1 MASLSMKE
9 VLNTLPHIDVVTLG
23 SMLGVLAA
31 CLLLNGIGLYLLF
44 RFVIGRWV
52 ERLRREEVR
61 EHEAAVKQARQSVH
75 TLLEL
80 CASLKPAPRHTS
92 GKHEPGMSPTI
103 LEVSRPFM
111 TELLALE
118 KVLQHFDRMLE
129 DGIVP
134 GHLEFFQAW
143 YNDLHDRIEEALRPR
158 VLSPLIIEA
167 ITDEAERIWR
177 DTITFT
183 ATSKQTLLECL
194 QESVT
199 WGQRA
204 FAEATRTLARSQG
217 SDAGWKAAGE
227 YRKSFIHFAACAA
240 IRLVLKHKK
249 GEIDLD
255 DPQVVEGHFVEFAR
269 VLAQKRNDDQIIL
282 AQALRTNDERAEKP
296 QALLPA

>member
-61 EHEAAVKQARQSVH
+61 QHEAAVKQARQSVH

-80 CASLKPAPRHTS
+80 CASLKPAPRH
-92 GKHEPGMSPTI
+92 MSPTI

-143 YNDLHDRIEEALRPR
+143 YNDLHDRFEEAVRPR

-167 ITDEAERIWR
+167 IADEAEQIWR

-227 YRKSFIHFAACAA
+227 YRKALIHFAACAA
-240 IRLVLKHKK
+240 IRLVLKHTK

>member
-61 EHEAAVKQARQSVH
+61 QHEAAVKQARQSVH

-80 CASLKPAPRHTS
+80 CASLKPAPRH
-92 GKHEPGMSPTI
+92 MSPTI

-227 YRKSFIHFAACAA
+227 YRKALIHFAACAA
-240 IRLVLKHKK
+240 IRLVLKHTK
-249 GEIDLD
+249 GEINLH

-269 VLAQKRNDDQIIL
+269 VLAQKCNDDQIIL
-282 AQALRTNDERAEKP
+282 AQALRTKDERAEKP
-296 QALLPA
+296 QVLLPA

>member
-1 MASLSMKE
+1 MKE

-61 EHEAAVKQARQSVH
+61 QHEAAVKQARQSVH

-80 CASLKPAPRHTS
+80 CASLKPAPRH
-92 GKHEPGMSPTI
+92 MSPTI

-217 SDAGWKAAGE
+217 SDAAWKAAGE

-240 IRLVLKHKK
+240 IRLVLKHTK
-249 GEIDLD
+249 GEINLH

-282 AQALRTNDERAEKP
+282 AQARKSNDERAEKP
-296 QALLPA
+296 QVLLPA

>member
-61 EHEAAVKQARQSVH
+61 QHEAAVKQARQSVH

-80 CASLKPAPRHTS
+80 CASLKPAPRH
-92 GKHEPGMSPTI
+92 MSPTI

-167 ITDEAERIWR
+167 IADEAEQIWR

-227 YRKSFIHFAACAA
+227 YRKALIHFAACAA

-249 GEIDLD
+249 GELDLH
-255 DPQVVEGHFVEFAR
+255 DPQVVESHFVEFAR
-269 VLAQKRNDDQIIL
+269 VLAQKRNDDQINL
-282 AQALRTNDERAEKP
+282 AQALRTNDTRAKEP
-296 QALLPA
+296 QVLLPA

>member
-9 VLNTLPHIDVVTLG
+9 VLNALPHFDVVTIE
-23 SMLGVLAA
+23 SMLGVLAV
-31 CLLLNGIGLYLLF
+31 CLLLNGVGLYLLF
-44 RFVIGRWV
+44 RFVVRRWV

-61 EHEAAVKQARQSVH
+61 EHEAAVKQARRSVH

-92 GKHEPGMSPTI
+92 GEHEPGISPTM

-118 KVLQHFDRMLE
+118 KVLQHFDHMLE

-143 YNDLHDRIEEALRPR
+143 YNDLRDRFEEAVRPR
-158 VLSPLIIEA
+158 VLSPLIISA
-167 ITDEAERIWR
+167 LVIEAEQIWR
-177 DTITFT
+177 DTVTFT
-183 ATSKQTLLECL
+183 LTPKSTLLECL
-194 QESVT
+194 QHSVMCS
-199 WGQRA
+199 QRA
-204 FAEATRTLARSQG
+204 LAEAARTLARSQG
-217 SDAGWKAAGE
+217 SDAGWKASGE
-227 YRKSFIHFAACAA
+227 YRKALIHWAACAA

-249 GEIDLD
+249 GEINLD
-255 DPQVVEGHFVEFAR
+255 DPQVVEGQFVEFAR

-282 AQALRTNDERAEKP
+282 AQALRTRDERTKEP
-296 QALLPA
+296 QVLLPA

>member
-61 EHEAAVKQARQSVH
+61 QHEAAVKQARQSVH

-80 CASLKPAPRHTS
+80 CASLKPAPRH
-92 GKHEPGMSPTI
+92 MSPTI

-227 YRKSFIHFAACAA
+227 YRKALIHFAACAA
-240 IRLVLKHKK
+240 IRLVLKHTK

-296 QALLPA
+296 QVLLPANR

>member
-1 MASLSMKE
+1 

-61 EHEAAVKQARQSVH
+61 QHEAAVKQARQSVH

-92 GKHEPGMSPTI
+92 GEHEPGMSPTI

-118 KVLQHFDRMLE
+118 KVLHHFDRMLE

-143 YNDLHDRIEEALRPR
+143 YNDLHDRFEEALRPR

-183 ATSKQTLLECL
+183 LTPKSTLLECL
-194 QESVT
+194 QHSVMCS
-199 WGQRA
+199 QRA
-204 FAEATRTLARSQG
+204 LAEAARTLARSQG
-217 SDAGWKAAGE
+217 SDAAWKAAGE

-240 IRLVLKHKK
+240 IRLVLKHTK

-269 VLAQKRNDDQIIL
+269 VLAQRRNDDQIIL

>member
-9 VLNTLPHIDVVTLG
+9 VLNALPPIDVVTLG

-31 CLLLNGIGLYLLF
+31 CLLLNGTALYLLF
-44 RFVIGRWV
+44 RFVIRRWG

-80 CASLKPAPRHTS
+80 CASLKPAPRH
-92 GKHEPGMSPTI
+92 MSPTI

>member
-80 CASLKPAPRHTS
+80 CASLKPAPRH
-92 GKHEPGMSPTI
+92 MSPTI

-217 SDAGWKAAGE
+217 SDAAWKAAGE

>member
-61 EHEAAVKQARQSVH
+61 QHEAAVKQARQSVH

-80 CASLKPAPRHTS
+80 CASLKPAPRH
-92 GKHEPGMSPTI
+92 MSPTI

-143 YNDLHDRIEEALRPR
+143 YNDLHDRFEEAVRPR

-167 ITDEAERIWR
+167 IAGEAEQIWR

-227 YRKSFIHFAACAA
+227 YRKALIHFAACAA
-240 IRLVLKHKK
+240 IRLVLKHTK

>member
-75 TLLEL
+75 MLLEL

-92 GKHEPGMSPTI
+92 GEHEPGMSPTI

-118 KVLQHFDRMLE
+118 KVLHHFDRMLE

-134 GHLEFFQAW
+134 CLEFFQAW
-143 YNDLHDRIEEALRPR
+143 YNDLHDRFEEALRPR

-167 ITDEAERIWR
+167 IAGEAEQIWR

-227 YRKSFIHFAACAA
+227 YRKALIHFAACAA
-240 IRLVLKHKK
+240 IRLVLKHTK
-249 GEIDLD
+249 GELDLH

>member
-9 VLNTLPHIDVVTLG
+9 VLNALPPIDVVTLG

-31 CLLLNGIGLYLLF
+31 CLLLNGTALYLLF
-44 RFVIGRWV
+44 RFVIRRWV

-80 CASLKPAPRHTS
+80 CASLKPAPRH
-92 GKHEPGMSPTI
+92 MSPTI

-167 ITDEAERIWR
+167 IADEAEQIWR

-227 YRKSFIHFAACAA
+227 YRKALIHFAACAA
-240 IRLVLKHKK
+240 IRLVLKHTK